1 MPPNPPETSSEQA
14 LKGEL
19 EMQQSDFV
27 QNAEIAK
34 EQPKEVSQN
43 RNISIPTETVN
54 QKPPKSPEG
63 GLKERPK
70 EVAQSVNWQK
80 PAEQSKSTE
89 QPKLVQQ
96 QQVEKSKQTEPKQ
109 DDTQKIISEKY
120 AQIPLSGGEGALYA
134 FQANAPHYV
143 AFYIPRGG
151 RFDFEQV
158 KKALDEYNAANYATM
173 NLKVTLEEFG
183 RESIIFVSIFAD
195 ANVAKS
201 YFLRM
206 LKEPTIVKATSGM
219 NKRNLIT
226 TRDNLNKMLQ
236 NNALDVYFEFMREYY
251 LK

>member
-1 MPPNPPETSSEQA
+1 M
-14 LKGEL
+14 
-19 EMQQSDFV
+19 
-27 QNAEIAK
+27 
-34 EQPKEVSQN
+34 
-43 RNISIPTETVN
+43 
-54 QKPPKSPEG
+54 
-63 GLKERPK
+63 
-70 EVAQSVNWQK
+70 
-80 PAEQSKSTE
+80 
-89 QPKLVQQ
+89 
-96 QQVEKSKQTEPKQ
+96 
-109 DDTQKIISEKY
+109 
-120 AQIPLSGGEGALYA
+120 
-134 FQANAPHYV
+134 

-151 RFDFEQV
+151 RFDFDQV